1 MLAVADAVKPEARL
15 AVYTLQKMGLD
26 VFMLTGDNRR
36 TAQAIAQEV
45 RRPHRCIDSLIHSL
59 IQNVFILLS
68 RI

>member
-36 TAQAIAQEV
+36 TALAIAQEV
-45 RRPHRCIDSLIHSL
+45 RESDKNS
-59 IQNVFILLS
+59 
-68 RI
+68 